1 MNRGVASS
9 IAESLRER
17 LSLSED
23 TRIMFKRLLRNP
35 TAAAGLL
42 IVVMMAFIA
51 VAAPVIAPYDPN
63 KVDTKNR
70 LQPPSRDHLFGTDQL
85 GRDLFSRVVYGSR
98 ISLTIAMLAV
108 AVTAMIGVPIG
119 LVSGYYGGKIDE
131 VLMRITDMFM
141 AFPRLVLALA
151 FAAALGPSLYNTIIA
166 ISLAY
171 WTVYARLVRGIALQT
186 KNEAF
191 IEAAIAAGASTLRII
206 FKHVFPMV
214 TAPLLVQATL
224 DFGATILLAAGL
236 GFLGLGA
243 QPPTPEWGV
252 MVSEGRQFLVTGEW
266 WISFFPGLFILLTA
280 LGFNLL
286 GDSLRDITDVR
297 ARR

>member
-1 MNRGVASS
+1 MNKGVASS

>member
-1 MNRGVASS
+1 MSS
-9 IAESLRER
+9 GIIEGLKER
-17 LSLSED
+17 LTISED

-35 TAAAGLL
+35 TAAAGLF

-51 VAAPVIAPYDPN
+51 IAAPLIAPYDPN

-70 LQPPSRDHLFGTDQL
+70 LQPPSREHIFGTDQL
-85 GRDLFSRVVYGSR
+85 GRDLFSRVIYGSR

-108 AVTAMIGVPIG
+108 AITALIGVPIG
-119 LVSGYYGGKIDE
+119 LVSGYYGGKVDE

-171 WTVYARLVRGIALQT
+171 WTIYARLVRGIALQT

-191 IEAAIAAGASTLRII
+191 IEAAIAAGASTPRII